1 LAEGGRVTPEE
12 LRERRKGLGLSQA
25 SLGRALGIS
34 PNTLARWERGEL
46 RLSNPSLVRLALDGL
61 ALGSQTRATA
71 FAGLPTMTASF
82 IGRHAEI
89 RALRRLCARRRLVTL
104 SGTAGVGKTRLALE
118 VAAQLAGTARDRT
131 VVVELAPL
139 REPAQVVRTL
149 AECLRI
155 PERSDEPLLETLTE
169 VLGDQQLRLVFD
181 NCEHLVRACAEL
193 VGRLLGTCPGLR
205 VIATSRVALGVDG
218 ELVYSVP
225 ALGLPAADSAT
236 PNQLLHC
243 EAVALFVER
252 ARSVQPAFS
261 LTADNV
267 AVVAEICRQLDGLP
281 LALELAAAQM
291 RVLAPAELLER
302 LRDRLH
308 LLQSDRPA
316 SPPHHRGLA
325 TTLDWSCALLSESER
340 QLLQRLSIFAGGF
353 TLEAVEAVCFVD
365 TWGSVDVLPYLR
377 RLVESSLVHANTTA
391 GQHSR
396 YRLLET
402 VREYASNRLRAL
414 GESRALAERHCDW
427 CVNLVERFELEWRG
441 PEQQA
446 WLRRMEEEHSN
457 LAAAIGWCI
466 EVGEVERGL
475 SLAGTAWRFWEVRGY
490 LSEGRRWLMRLLEA
504 GGAATP
510 ARARALDAAGHL
522 AILQGDQASGVPL
535 IRDSLA
541 LAVQLDDRRTQ
552 ANAYH
557 SLGLAAQY
565 QLEYAQAEEMHT
577 ASLELSRAIG
587 DTRREYVAIYNLAV
601 VAQKQSQF
609 ERATALHMQ
618 SLALKREIGDL
629 WSVGYSLFNL
639 GLLAWIRGE
648 PQRAIGL
655 LRQSLDLRHQL
666 GDKPGIAACLETL
679 AEFDVSQRQTLRAAR
694 LFGATDALLQASGV
708 RIFTPRECGLSRDL
722 DAVRLQLGEASFTRA
737 YSAGKTTALAEVVAE
752 VLSFAT
758 SGPKASTLAKPTNG
772 LSRREFEVA
781 ALVADGLSNRQIAAR
796 LAIAEGTAQRHV
808 ANIMAKLGSQ
818 SRSEVAAWNARL

>member
-1 LAEGGRVTPEE
+1 VTPEE
-12 LRERRKGLGLSQA
+12 LRERRKSLGLSQA
-25 SLGRALGIS
+25 GLGRALGIS

-46 RLSNPSLVRLALDGL
+46 RLSNPSLVRLALEGL
-61 ALGSQTRATA
+61 AHVNQTRAAT
-71 FAGLPTMTASF
+71 FAGLPTMAASF
-82 IGRHAEI
+82 IGRHAEV

-104 SGTAGVGKTRLALE
+104 TGAAGVGKTRLALE
-118 VAAQLAGTARDRT
+118 VATQLAGAARDRT

-139 REPAQVVRTL
+139 KEPTQVVRTL
-149 AECLRI
+149 AACLRI
-155 PERSDEPLLETLTE
+155 PERSSEPLIETLTE

-181 NCEHLVRACAEL
+181 NCEHLVSASAEL
-193 VGRLLGTCPGLR
+193 VGRLLGACPGLR

-225 ALGLPAADSAT
+225 ALGLPAADGAT
-236 PNQLLHC
+236 SNQILHC

-261 LTADNV
+261 LTLDN
-267 AVVAEICRQLDGLP
+267 AALVAEICRQLDGLP

-291 RVLAPAELLER
+291 RVLTPAELLDR
-302 LRDRLH
+302 LRDRLN
-308 LLQSDRPA
+308 LLKSDRPA
-316 SPPHHRGLA
+316 NPPHQRGLA

-340 QLLQRLSIFAGGF
+340 RLLQHLSIFAGGF
-353 TLEAVEAVCFVD
+353 TLEAVEAVCAAD
-365 TWGSVDVLPYLR
+365 IRPTVDVVHHLR
-377 RLVESSLVHANTTA
+377 RLVDSSLVTADTTD
-391 GQHSR
+391 GQRAR

-402 VREYASNRLRAL
+402 VREYASDRLRAR
-414 GESRALAERHCDW
+414 GESRVLAERHCDW

-441 PEQQA
+441 PEQKA
-446 WLRRMEEEHSN
+446 WLRRMEAEHAN
-457 LAAAIGWCI
+457 LAAAIGWSI
-466 EVGEVERGL
+466 ETGEVERGL

-490 LSEGRRWLMRLLEA
+490 LSEGRRWLTGLLES

-522 AILQGDQASGVPL
+522 AILQGDQAAGVPL
-535 IRDSLA
+535 IRDGLKLA
-541 LAVQLDDRRTQ
+541 RQLGDRRTQ

-565 QLEYAQAEEMHT
+565 RLEYPRAEKMHT
-577 ASLELSRAIG
+577 ASLQLARAIG

-618 SLALKREIGDL
+618 SLALKRETGDL

-639 GLLAWIRGE
+639 GLLAWIGGE
-648 PQRAIGL
+648 PQRAIAL
-655 LRQSLDLRHQL
+655 VRQSLDLRHQL

-722 DAVRLQLGEASFTRA
+722 DAVQLQLGEASFTRVYA
-737 YSAGKTTALAEVVAE
+737 AGKTTPLAEVVAE
-752 VLSFAT
+752 VLSST
-758 SGPKASTLAKPTNG
+758 SAGPRASTAPKPANG